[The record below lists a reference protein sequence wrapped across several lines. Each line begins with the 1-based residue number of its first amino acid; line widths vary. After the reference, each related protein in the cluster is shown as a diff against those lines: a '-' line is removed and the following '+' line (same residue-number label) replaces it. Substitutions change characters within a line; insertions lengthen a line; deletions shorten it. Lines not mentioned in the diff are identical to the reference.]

1 MTQTNINA
9 MDLVVSKM
17 AHGKKLSKAL
27 HEVYTKRN
35 VSIPYHEEWLDCQ
48 IVSLK
53 MSMRATGA
61 LLRNKLT
68 TIRDV
73 VNYAEANKITNLSTL
88 GRLSGIELFER
99 ILDYCWDN
107 MSNKEREIFLIDTVQ
122 RNSGNIRTEITL

>member
-17 AHGKKLSKAL
+17 ENGKTLSKAL
-27 HEVYTKRN
+27 QEVYNKRN
-35 VSIPYHEEWLDCQ
+35 VIIPYREEWLDCQ
-48 IVSLK
+48 IISLK

-73 VNYAEANKITNLSTL
+73 VNYTETNSITSLATF
-88 GRLSGIELFER
+88 GRLSGIELFEA
-99 ILDYCWDN
+99 ILDYCWSH
-107 MSNKEREIFLIDTVQ
+107 MSKNERTNFLIDTIE
-122 RNSGNIRTEITL
+122 RNSGYIRAEIEL